1 MVTDCL
7 KQSCWDFFFFL
18 GLLITA
24 GIWKPNR
31 LCLLEIRPDCE
42 TKGVLS
48 PSFSLL
54 QRLFRENMEN
64 VNWFL
69 VCFIR
74 SLWWPAQFGAA
85 SLALEECAWG
95 STKSEWHQ
103 HPVWTETQQGS
114 CWPCGLKWNSAVP
127 AVPQPWRRAVCV
139 CCCHGLN
146 EQSLNCLENVPVN
159 SFSFVYLSVYILVAV
174 VLCTNTN

>member
-7 KQSCWDFFFFL
+7 KQSCWVFFFL
-18 GLLITA
+18 VCWSPQVSGNRTDFAFWKSDLTVKQRGFFLL
-24 GIWKPNR
+24 PFPCCR
-31 LCLLEIRPDCE
+31 
-42 TKGVLS
+42 
-48 PSFSLL
+48 F
-54 QRLFRENMEN
+54 FRENMGT

-69 VCFIR
+69 MCFIG
-74 SLWWPAQFGAA
+74 SLCCLAWLGTA
-85 SLALEECAWG
+85 SLALGVCAWG

-103 HPVWTETQQGS
+103 HPVWTETQQGP
-114 CWPCGLKWNSAVP
+114 CWASGLKGNSAVP
-127 AVPQPWRRAVCV
+127 AVPQPWRKAVCL

-146 EQSLNCLENVPVN
+146 ERSLNCLENVPVN

>member
-7 KQSCWDFFFFL
+7 KQSCWEFLFFL
-18 GLLITA
+18 VCWSPQVSGNGTDFAFWKSDLTVRQRGFFLL
-24 GIWKPNR
+24 PFP
-31 LCLLEIRPDCE
+31 CC
-42 TKGVLS
+42 
-48 PSFSLL
+48 
-54 QRLFRENMEN
+54 RLFRENMEN

-74 SLWWPAQFGAA
+74 SLWWPAQLGAA
-85 SLALEECAWG
+85 SLALEGCAWG

-103 HPVWTETQQGS
+103 HPVWTETQQGT
-114 CWPCGLKWNSAVP
+114 CWPCALKGNSAVP
-127 AVPQPWRRAVCV
+127 AVPQPWRKAVCL

-146 EQSLNCLENVPVN
+146 ERSLNCLENVPVN